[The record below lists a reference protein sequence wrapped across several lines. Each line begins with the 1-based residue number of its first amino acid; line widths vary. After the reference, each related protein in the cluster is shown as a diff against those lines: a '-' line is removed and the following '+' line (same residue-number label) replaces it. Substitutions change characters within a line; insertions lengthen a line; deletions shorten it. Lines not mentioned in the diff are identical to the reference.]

1 MMPLFI
7 FNIPNE
13 MQIVFTVVHFIYL
26 ILYFESTKI
35 PTTRLSTLI
44 MQFVRT
50 HTASQNDNAYV
61 TVTMRQ

>member
-35 PTTRLSTLI
+35 PTSRLSTLI

-50 HTASQNDNAYV
+50 HTTSQNDNAYV